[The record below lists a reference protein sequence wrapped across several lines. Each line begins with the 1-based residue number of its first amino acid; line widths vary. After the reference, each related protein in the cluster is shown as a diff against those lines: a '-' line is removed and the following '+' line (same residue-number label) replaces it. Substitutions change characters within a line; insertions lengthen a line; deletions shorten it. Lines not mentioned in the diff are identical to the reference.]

1 MVVELGPTVR
11 AWGTYPGGQS
21 GNPASPRY
29 DDRIAEWA
37 RGGLSALR
45 FPPVATEIH
54 ASARL
59 VLHPLR

>member
-11 AWGTYPGGQS
+11 GWGTYPGGQS

-29 DDRIAEWA
+29 DDRLAEWT

-45 FPPVATEIH
+45 FPPTAAGIH
-54 ASARL
+54 ASSRL
-59 VLHPLR
+59 VLRPLR